1 MTSNVAN
8 NMGNTGSSDKR
19 QSGDGTSYVP
29 FPDPLEIVIGRDDD
43 TEAQT
48 TQTQHPATTTT
59 NKKTTTKTTSIRQHL
74 GIFWAMSL
82 PYFRESGEARCLF
95 AFLVV
100 LMLLNSA
107 SNIAFSYLARDFW
120 SALGDKDADEFYS
133 VMKRFLI
140 ALCLLAPINVLYNF
154 QRKKLAIR
162 WRQWMTERIL
172 ELYFYNPHRIYYRLE
187 QSGGGDGGG
196 QKGAT
201 TPMGTTENNNSD
213 DDTSESTNF
222 VDNPDQR
229 LAEDVRSFTQYSL
242 SLFLTVAISIID
254 LTAFSIV
261 LYTIE
266 PALFLSIIG
275 FAAFGTLATILLGR
289 DLVKLN
295 FQRLSKE
302 ADFRYSLVRIREN
315 AESIAFFRGEAT
327 EGREVQRRFDSLLA
341 NLYLM
346 IGTQRN
352 LEFFTVSYN
361 YLTWILPVVVIAPQ
375 YMEGLVELGVVQ
387 QAAAAFGHV
396 LDDLSLIINQF
407 EDLSEFSASI
417 GRLHQFIK
425 AIRDVDPDQGELAP
439 LMGRPPP
446 SDDDENENGAAETF
460 GGGTTDGIFNDTTK
474 NAAMTAKRSVLL
486 HSSSA
491 EQYTTNNN
499 IHKSYIYLKESPPV
513 SDGSSDHGPALS
525 IRNLC
530 LSTPNALSDSNSAT
544 TATTSPRRN
553 RQSLITNLDLE
564 LKWGQKLL
572 IIGPSG
578 IGKSSLLRAIAGLWK
593 SGSGWIERAHFS
605 NVYFLPQR
613 PYCPLGS
620 LRDQL
625 LYPFHSSSSNNNS
638 PNTQNDFDRLPQQTD
653 DLVLLNILESV
664 DLSDLAKRSGD
675 GDPFLGLDTILDWGN
690 VLSLGEQQR
699 LAFGRI
705 LVHKPRLVILDEA
718 TSAMDVRAEARM
730 YGLLS
735 NVTYVSVGHRPTLL
749 KYHDTKLT
757 LFKPEDTH
765 HEIDPDG
772 SSSNKG
778 NYTIGTIRS
787 TADGVASEEVD
798 LFFR

>member
-1 MTSNVAN
+1 MVTDIAD
-8 NMGNTGSSDKR
+8 NMGKTGSSNER
-19 QSGDGTSYVP
+19 QGGDGISYVP
-29 FPDPLEIVIGRDDD
+29 FPNPLEIDIGRDND

-48 TQTQHPATTTT
+48 TQTQHPATITST
-59 NKKTTTKTTSIRQHL
+59 NKTAKPTSMRQHL

-100 LMLLNSA
+100 LMILNSA

-120 SALGDKDADEFYS
+120 SALGDKDADEFYK

-140 ALCLLAPINVLYNF
+140 ALCLLAPINVLYTF

-162 WRQWMTERIL
+162 WRTWMTERIL
-172 ELYFYNPHRIYYRLE
+172 EMYFYNPHRIYYRLE
-187 QSGGGDGGG
+187 QSGGGGNG

-201 TPMGTTENNNSD
+201 SPIGTTAKTNNSNGD
-213 DDTSESTNF
+213 DENTSERTNF

-266 PALFLSIIG
+266 PALFLSILG
-275 FAAFGTLATILLGR
+275 FAAFGTLATILLGK
-289 DLVKLN
+289 DLVRLN

-327 EGREVQRRFDSLLA
+327 EGREVQRRFDSLLV
-341 NLYLM
+341 NLYLV

-396 LDDLSLIINQF
+396 LDDLSLIINEF
-407 EDLSEFSASI
+407 EGLSEFSASI
-417 GRLHQFIK
+417 GRLHQFIN
-425 AIRDVDPDQGELAP
+425 AIRDVDPDRDEFAP
-439 LMGRPPP
+439 LMGRPP
-446 SDDDENENGAAETF
+446 SSNDGDNENGTGE
-460 GGGTTDGIFNDTTK
+460 TTDGIFNVTTK
-474 NAAMTAKRSVLL
+474 NNATMIAKRSVLL
-486 HSSSA
+486 QSSPA

-499 IHKSYIYLKESPPV
+499 CIILKESSPV
-513 SDGSSDHGPALS
+513 PDGSNNYGPALS

-530 LSTPNALSDSNSAT
+530 LSTPNALSDSNTTTT
-544 TATTSPRRN
+544 TAATLARRK
-553 RQSLITNLDLE
+553 RRSLITNLDLE

-625 LYPFHSSSSNNNS
+625 LYPFHSCSNSNNNNF
-638 PNTQNDFDRLPQQTD
+638 PNAQNDIDRLPQQTD
-653 DLVLLNILESV
+653 DSLLLDILESV
-664 DLSDLAKRSGD
+664 NLSDLAKRSGD
-675 GDPFLGLDTILDWGN
+675 GDPFCGLDTILDWGN

-735 NVTYVSVGHRPTLL
+735 DVTCVSVGHRPTLL

-757 LFKPEDTH
+757 LFKLEDTH

-772 SSSNKG
+772 SSSSKG
-778 NYTIGTIRS
+778 NYTLGTILS

>member
-1 MTSNVAN
+1 MTSNVAE
-8 NMGNTGSSDKR
+8 NMGSTGSSNER

-29 FPDPLEIVIGRDDD
+29 FSDPLEIDIGRDDD
-43 TEAQT
+43 TEAQAQIPVSST
-48 TQTQHPATTTT
+48 S
-59 NKKTTTKTTSIRQHL
+59 KTAKTTSMLQHL
-74 GIFWAMSL
+74 GIFWDMSL

-120 SALGDKDADEFYS
+120 SALGDKDADEFYK

-140 ALCLLAPINVLYNF
+140 ALCLLAPINVLYTF

-162 WRQWMTERIL
+162 WRTWMTERIL
-172 ELYFYNPHRIYYRLE
+172 EMYFYNPHRIYYRLE
-187 QSGGGDGGG
+187 QSGGVCVKKGGS
-196 QKGAT
+196 
-201 TPMGTTENNNSD
+201 TPMGTTAETNNSD
-213 DDTSESTNF
+213 DEDDDATTNF

-266 PALFLSIIG
+266 PALFLSILG
-275 FAAFGTLATILLGR
+275 FAAFGTLATILLGK
-289 DLVKLN
+289 DLVRLN

-315 AESIAFFRGEAT
+315 AESIAFFRGEVT

-341 NLYLM
+341 NLYLV

-396 LDDLSLIINQF
+396 LDDLSLIINEF
-407 EDLSEFSASI
+407 EGLSEFSASI

-425 AIRDVDPDQGELAP
+425 AIRDADPDRGKLAP

-446 SDDDENENGAAETF
+446 SDDDANENGAAK
-460 GGGTTDGIFNDTTK
+460 TTDGIFNVTTK
-474 NAAMTAKRSVLL
+474 NNATMIAKRSVLL
-486 HSSSA
+486 HSSPA
-491 EQYTTNNN
+491 EQYTTNN
-499 IHKSYIYLKESPPV
+499 ISIILKESLPV
-513 SDGSSDHGPALS
+513 PDGSSNHGPALS

-530 LSTPNALSDSNSAT
+530 LSTPNALSDSNSTTT
-544 TATTSPRRN
+544 TATILARRK
-553 RQSLITNLDLE
+553 RRSLITNLDLE

-625 LYPFHSSSSNNNS
+625 LYPFHSSSNIKS
-638 PNTQNDFDRLPQQTD
+638 PNAQNNTDTDRLSQQTD
-653 DLVLLNILESV
+653 DSVLLNILESV

-675 GDPFLGLDTILDWGN
+675 GDPFRGLDTILDWGN

-735 NVTYVSVGHRPTLL
+735 DVTCVSVGHRPTLL

-757 LFKPEDTH
+757 LYKPEDTH
-765 HEIDPDG
+765 HEIDSDG
-772 SSSNKG
+772 SSKG
-778 NYTIGTIRS
+778 NYTIGNILS
-787 TADGVASEEVD
+787 TTDEVASEEID
-798 LFFR
+798 LFFL